1 MADDTTTTAPP
12 ATDPVDP
19 TASTDTTPDA
29 PATDALGDAGKKAL
43 DAERREKRAAE
54 KRATELETRLKEFE
68 DRDKTEAQKLADR
81 AEAAEKRAAEL
92 ESRSLRL
99 EVASE
104 KGLTAG
110 QAKRLIGSTREELEA
125 DADEI
130 LKDFAP
136 ATQKVVVPD
145 LDLGPRATGSPE
157 PTTPRERIN
166 AGLAQHMK

>member
-1 MADDTTTTAPP
+1 MADEPTTDAPP
-12 ATDPVDP
+12 APVEPTTDAPK
-19 TASTDTTPDA
+19 DA
-29 PATDALGDAGKKAL
+29 PATDPLGDAGKKAL

-54 KRATELETRLKEFE
+54 KRAADLETRLKEFE
-68 DRDKTEAQKLADR
+68 DRDKTEAQRLADR
-81 AEAAEKRAAEL
+81 AEQAEKRAAEL

-104 KGLTAG
+104 KGLTAA

-130 LKDFAP
+130 LRDFAP
-136 ATQKVVVPD
+136 ATQKVAVPD